1 MHLAD
6 CPRCS
11 GNNVWASDNPDGG
24 TNYETNYRPSG
35 GPSMSFDFPLG
46 WPKAGTPLEPSLYI
60 NASVT
65 ELFYTNNEIHDLFY
79 RYGFDEVSGNF
90 QAVNFGKGGLGGDA
104 VTAFA
109 QDGGGMNNANFAT
122 VRTLP
127 PPHSPHLLTIPDA
140 AS

>member
-1 MHLAD
+1 
-6 CPRCS
+6 
-11 GNNVWASDNPDGG
+11 
-24 TNYETNYRPSG
+24 
-35 GPSMSFDFPLG
+35 MSFDFPLG
-46 WPKAGTPLEPSLYI
+46 WPKAGTPLEPSKYI

-90 QAVNFGKGGLGGDA
+90 QAANFGRGGLGGDA

-122 VRTLP
+122 VSCSLSAPASSTDELLCSLP
-127 PPHSPHLLTIPDA
+127 MVRSLV
-140 AS
+140 